1 MMRRASL
8 IAALLSL
15 AFVAQPALAREAGHG
30 GGVVQRLSQPLQP
43 GLDEGVLLVV
53 TLAPGEASP
62 AHRHQAHAFV
72 YMLEGEVLMQ
82 VAGGP
87 ERRLR
92 PGDVFEEKPDD
103 IHTQARNLSSTAP
116 ARFAVF
122 MVKKKGVPV
131 VLPAH

>member
-1 MMRRASL
+1 MRRASL
-8 IAALLSL
+8 LTTLLAL
-15 AFVAQPALAREAGHG
+15 AFVAQPALAHEAGHG
-30 GGVVQRLSQPLQP
+30 GGAAQRLSQPLQP

-62 AHRHQAHAFV
+62 AHRHQAHVFV

-122 MVKKKGVPV
+122 MVKKQGVPV
-131 VLPAH
+131 VLPAN